1 MSNNVIVLAGGLSHE
16 RDVSLRSGR
25 RVAQALRD
33 SGHTVIE
40 ADVNAALLETLG
52 SVEDPVVFPVLHGG
66 AGEDGALR
74 EVLDLL
80 GVPYVGSNGP
90 ASRVAFDKAVSTPIV
105 TYAGIAT
112 PAQSALP
119 HGMFRE
125 LGAANLVDA
134 LAAKIG
140 FPMMVKPARSGS
152 ALGSAKVEDAAGLPS
167 AVVGAFSYGDIAIVA
182 EFIEG
187 TEVAV
192 SVIDTGDGP
201 EALPAVEIRPSSG
214 VYDYTAR
221 YTAGAT
227 RFLSPA
233 PMDADVA
240 AACAEMALTAHRVL
254 GLRDLSR
261 TDMIV
266 RDGVPYFLE
275 VNVAPG
281 MTETSLLPLAIE
293 ASSATFSDVCAR
305 LVAAARTRA
314 AAGAEDPAPQVAG
327 DDPEDAPA

>member
-33 SGHTVIE
+33 SGHTVVE
-40 ADVNAALLETLG
+40 ADVNATLLDTLT
-52 SVEDPVVFPVLHGG
+52 SVTDPVVFPVLHGG

-80 GVPYVGSNGP
+80 GIPYVGSTGP

-105 TYAGIAT
+105 AHAGVTT
-112 PAQSALP
+112 PGQSALP

-125 LGAANLVDA
+125 LGAANLVAA
-134 LAAKIG
+134 LGAKIG

-152 ALGSAKVEDAAGLPS
+152 ALGSTKVEDAAGLPS

-182 EFIEG
+182 EFVEG
-187 TEVAV
+187 TEVAI
-192 SVIDTGDGP
+192 SVVDTGDGP
-201 EALPAVEIRPSSG
+201 QALPAVEIRPSSG

-233 PMDADVA
+233 PLSAEVA

-261 TDMIV
+261 TDIIV

-293 ASSATFSDVCAR
+293 ASSATFADVCAA
-305 LVAAARTRA
+305 LVAAARARTLT
-314 AAGAEDPAPQVAG
+314 GPNEG
-327 DDPEDAPA
+327 DASA

>member
-25 RVAQALRD
+25 RVAQALRET
-33 SGHTVIE
+33 GHTVIE
-40 ADVNAALLETLG
+40 ADINASLIGTIRAL
-52 SVEDPVVFPVLHGG
+52 EDPVVFPVLHGG

-74 EVLDLL
+74 EVFDLL
-80 GVPYVGSNGP
+80 DVAYVGSTGS
-90 ASRVAFDKAVSTPIV
+90 ASRIAFDKAVMTPTV
-105 TYAGIAT
+105 AKAGLRT
-112 PAQSALP
+112 PPQSALP
-119 HGMFRE
+119 TDMFRE
-125 LGAANLVDA
+125 LGAGNLVGA
-134 LAAKIG
+134 LASKIG

-152 ALGSAKVEDAAGLPS
+152 ALGSAKVDDAAGLPA
-167 AVVGAFSYGDIAIVA
+167 AVVGAFSYGDVAIVA

-187 TEVAV
+187 TEIAV
-192 SVIDTGDGP
+192 SVIDLGDGP
-201 EALPAVEIRPSSG
+201 VAMPAVEIRPSSG

-233 PMDADVA
+233 PLDAEVA
-240 AACAEMALTAHRVL
+240 AACAEMALVAHRVL

-293 ASSATFSDVCAR
+293 ASSARFADVCAA
-305 LVAAARTRA
+305 LV
-314 AAGAEDPAPQVAG
+314 QVARERSFG
-327 DDPEDAPA
+327 AAEDAPA

>member
-25 RVAQALRD
+25 RVAQALRET
-33 SGHTVIE
+33 GHTVVE
-40 ADVNAALLETLG
+40 ADINASLIDTIASLDE
-52 SVEDPVVFPVLHGG
+52 PVVFPVLHGG

-74 EVLDLL
+74 EVFDLL
-80 GVPYVGSNGP
+80 DIAYVGSTGS
-90 ASRVAFDKAVSTPIV
+90 ASRIAFDKAVMTPTV
-105 TYAGIAT
+105 AAAGIAT
-112 PAQSALP
+112 PQQSALP
-119 HGMFRE
+119 TDMFRE
-125 LGAANLVDA
+125 LGAGNLVGA
-134 LAAKIG
+134 LATKIG
-140 FPMMVKPARSGS
+140 FPMMVKPSRSGS
-152 ALGSAKVEDAAGLPS
+152 ALGSAKVDDASVLPA
-167 AVVGAFSYGDIAIVA
+167 AVVGAFSYGDVAIVA

-192 SVIDTGDGP
+192 SVIDLGDGP
-201 EALPAVEIRPSSG
+201 VALPAVEIRPSSG

-227 RFLSPA
+227 RFLAPA

-240 AACAEMALTAHRVL
+240 AACAQMALSAHRAL

-293 ASSATFSDVCAR
+293 ASSARFADVCAS
-305 LVAAARTRA
+305 LVGVARARSF
-314 AAGAEDPAPQVAG
+314 GEDGVADG
-327 DDPEDAPA
+327 DASA